1 MYIPFNATQWLP
13 WFPNPHNNWLKG
25 CEFALCALAVEV
37 EKPRMSWSLAY
48 YRLGKAFEMAQ
59 ISKST
64 QILCELW
71 EVMHMHTCKRTHTQ
85 AHIAF
90 CQSIL
95 DIGAA
100 GKYNTTSWVLIMAYK
115 QDQIQSMTEWWI
127 SVHHPSSNLRQLR
140 SNRLSSLVWGTLS
153 SAI

>member
-1 MYIPFNATQWLP
+1 M
-13 WFPNPHNNWLKG
+13 PHGG
-25 CEFALCALAVEV
+25 CHGSRIHTIIGLRDVSLLCAHLSRLRSQGGLRAWLIIDLLV
-37 EKPRMSWSLAY
+37 KAY
-48 YRLGKAFEMAQ
+48 EMAP

-71 EVMHMHTCKRTHTQ
+71 EDMHVCMHTCKCTHTHTQ

-100 GKYNTTSWVLIMAYK
+100 GKYNTPSWVLIMVYK

-127 SVHHPSSNLRQLR
+127 SAHQPSSNLRQLR
-140 SNRLSSLVWGTLS
+140 SNRLSSLVRDTVS